1 VKDHEHTERQVEYA
15 MGGDVV
21 STEDFVAL
29 VALASASAQALRL
42 RFVSTLSLCN
52 EIGTNSTPICND
64 LLVAL

>member
-1 VKDHEHTERQVEYA
+1 MKGYEYTERQVEYA

-29 VALASASAQALRL
+29 VALASAQALRL

-52 EIGTNSTPICND
+52 EIGTYFTPI
-64 LLVAL
+64 